1 MNCSI
6 CNDKITPDFNGWG
19 GGHNADPVNDGRCCS
34 VCNDI
39 IVTPMRLNLFLR
51 RENNHGND

>member
-1 MNCSI
+1 MKCSI
-6 CNDKITPDFNGWG
+6 CKDKITSDFNGWG

-39 IVTPMRLNLFLR
+39 IVTPMRLSLFLR
-51 RENNHGND
+51 RENK